1 VLVKL
6 SLLVLFLA
14 LNKPLDRVVNQTNLL
29 RHQVAELVLLSL
41 QFLLTLVNNL
51 LLLDLRNLVIVGL
64 KVAHSLDRSLDQ
76 RLLLVL

>member
-1 VLVKL
+1 MLVKL

-41 QFLLTLVNNL
+41 QFLLTLVDNL

-64 KVAHSLDRSLDQ
+64 KVSHSLDRSLDQ